1 MKKQILLL
9 FAVLLAITPA
19 MSQSYDFSV
28 AAPTG
33 QTLYYKIN
41 GSNVTLT
48 YPGPAGSGDAWF
60 GFTKPTGTLTI
71 PGSVTNNGTT
81 YPVTAIDDDAFYR
94 CEELT
99 SVTIPTNVTSIGHA
113 AFFICSGLTAVNIP
127 DGVTTINEFC
137 FSSCR
142 ALSSITIPSSVTLI
156 KHDAFY
162 NCTGVASITIPDG
175 VTSIGSQAFYNVRN
189 INYNGSATGSPWGA
203 ISING
208 TRVVNYDFAEAAPSG
223 QTLYYKINSNNVTV
237 TYPGPSS
244 SQPWS
249 GFSKPTGELTIPGS
263 VSYNGNTY
271 NVTAIGD
278 DAFYRCEELT
288 SAALPSSITSIGS
301 AAFFICSG
309 LTSVNIPDGVTTI
322 NEFCFSNCR
331 ALTSITIPSSV
342 TLIKHDAFYNCTGV
356 ASITVPDGVT
366 SIGSQ
371 AFYNVRNINYNG
383 SATGSPW
390 GALYLNGVRIIN
402 YDFSE
407 VAPSGQYLYYK
418 INGNNVT
425 VTYPGPSGSSQAWS
439 GFSQPTGDLIIPGS
453 VSYNG
458 TTYNVT
464 SIDNDAFYRCD
475 ELTSAVLPSSIT
487 SIGSAAFFI
496 CSGLTTVNIP
506 KGVTTINEYCFSNC
520 SSLTSIIIPS
530 SVTLIKSSAF
540 YNCNGLLEMIVRA
553 ANPPT
558 LGYEALYHVPT
569 DIPVYVP
576 CGRSS
581 VYAAS
586 SDWNRFSNFSERPIY
601 DVTALSADNT
611 MGTATVQTL
620 PTCQSSTATVLATP
634 NCGYSFV
641 RWTNNGVEVSTDAT
655 YSFTVTSDITL
666 TAEFEALDNVQINGL
681 WYTLD
686 CANHTATV
694 VTENVYYPFY
704 TTTLSGNVVI
714 PGSVVYDGNT
724 YTVTAVGNNVFSF
737 SRVTSITIPPS
748 VTRFGDKAFYACSNL
763 STTYYT
769 GTIEQWINIDFEG
782 YGNPT
787 VYTTSLYING
797 EEIVDLVIPEGVTEI
812 KACAFD
818 TYRRLH
824 SVTLP
829 STLTTLGSIVF
840 KYCTGLVSI
849 TSNAIVPPSTNQS
862 FQEVYTTTPVIVPC
876 GCVAAYQAADGWSS
890 FTNIQEA
897 ADCSYT
903 VTVTANND
911 AYGTVSGGGT
921 YANGTTVTLTA
932 TANTGYRFVR
942 WNDNNTDNPRDI
954 VVTSDTTLTALFVPL
969 SGQTEEVNIRTCTG
983 QTLRFLIDNLTHT
996 ATVIGYVGQCNGGLT
1011 IPAWFSIDD
1020 VRYTVTAIGPRAF
1033 ENCRSL
1039 ESVTLPVTITLIDEE
1054 AFKGCSALIE
1064 VDMK

>member
-1 MKKQILLL
+1 M
-9 FAVLLAITPA
+9 
-19 MSQSYDFSV
+19 
-28 AAPTG
+28 
-33 QTLYYKIN
+33 
-41 GSNVTLT
+41 
-48 YPGPAGSGDAWF
+48 
-60 GFTKPTGTLTI
+60 TI
-71 PGSVTNNGTT
+71 PGSVAYNGTT
-81 YPVTAIDDDAFYR
+81 FIVTSIDDYAFYE
-94 CEELT
+94 CNELT
-99 SVTIPTNVTSIGHA
+99 SVA
-113 AFFICSGLTAVNIP
+113 
-127 DGVTTINEFC
+127 
-137 FSSCR
+137 
-142 ALSSITIPSSVTLI
+142 IPSSVT
-156 KHDAFY
+156 
-162 NCTGVASITIPDG
+162 
-175 VTSIGSQAFYNVRN
+175 SIG
-189 INYNGSATGSPWGA
+189 
-203 ISING
+203 
-208 TRVVNYDFAEAAPSG
+208 EAAFDFC
-223 QTLYYKINSNNVTV
+223 YA
-237 TYPGPSS
+237 
-244 SQPWS
+244 
-249 GFSKPTGELTIPGS
+249 LTI
-263 VSYNGNTY
+263 
-271 NVTAIGD
+271 
-278 DAFYRCEELT
+278 
-288 SAALPSSITSIGS
+288 
-301 AAFFICSG
+301 
-309 LTSVNIPDGVTTI
+309 VNIPNGITTI
-322 NEFCFSNCR
+322 NDWCFSWCNH
-331 ALTSITIPSSV
+331 LTSITIPSSV
-342 TLIKHDAFYNCTGV
+342 TSIKYGAFYSCTG
-356 ASITVPDGVT
+356 
-366 SIGSQ
+366 
-371 AFYNVRNINYNG
+371 
-383 SATGSPW
+383 
-390 GALYLNGVRIIN
+390 
-402 YDFSE
+402 
-407 VAPSGQYLYYK
+407 
-418 INGNNVT
+418 
-425 VTYPGPSGSSQAWS
+425 
-439 GFSQPTGDLIIPGS
+439 
-453 VSYNG
+453 
-458 TTYNVT
+458 
-464 SIDNDAFYRCD
+464 
-475 ELTSAVLPSSIT
+475 
-487 SIGSAAFFI
+487 
-496 CSGLTTVNIP
+496 
-506 KGVTTINEYCFSNC
+506 
-520 SSLTSIIIPS
+520 
-530 SVTLIKSSAF
+530 
-540 YNCNGLLEMIVRA
+540 LEEIIVRPN
-553 ANPPT
+553 NPTT
-558 LGYEALYHVPT
+558 LGYDAFYHVPT
-569 DIPVYVP
+569 DIPIYVP
-576 CGRSS
+576 CDRSS

-586 SDWNRFSNFSERPIY
+586 SDWSRFSNFSERPIY
-601 DVTALSADNT
+601 DVTALSADNN

-620 PTCQSSTATVLATP
+620 PTCQSYTATVLATP
-634 NCGYSFV
+634 NCGYRFV
-641 RWTNNGVEVSTDAT
+641 RWTNGGVEVSTDAT
-655 YSFTVTSDITL
+655 YTFTVTSDITL

-921 YANGTTVTLTA
+921 YANGSTATLTA
-932 TANTGYRFVR
+932 TANSGHQFIR
-942 WNDNNTDNPRDI
+942 WDDNNTDNPRDI

-983 QTLRFLIDNLTHT
+983 QTLRFLIYNLTHT

-1011 IPAWFSIDD
+1011 IPAWFSIDG

-1033 ENCRSL
+1033 ENCRTL
-1039 ESVTLPVTITLIDEE
+1039 ESVILPRSITLVDTE
-1054 AFKGCSALIE
+1054 AFKNCSALIK